1 MVPRRMRSERL
12 TEMREGE
19 EREQEGIPHVGK
31 QLGNMLRGADIFIT
45 NSDWRIMD
53 SFLYIVVK
61 TYALLCFD
69 YYYYFDYF
77 GGGVP
82 LMDHFSDTST
92 HK

>member
-1 MVPRRMRSERL
+1 MRSERL

-61 TYALLCFD
+61 MYALLCFD
-69 YYYYFDYF
+69 YYYYYFDYF

-82 LMDHFSDTST
+82 LMDNFSDTST